1 MSMSGS
7 NLQVTIESIKE
18 IIRHDLNLED
28 EPIADDMPLIGG
40 EMDLDSLDVLML
52 VTSIEKKYGVKI
64 LSDESGKEAFATVG
78 TLTAFIKQSLANGPA
93 QSAGQAEAGKVDLE
107 AVLDALPHRDPF
119 RFVSEM
125 KELVPGES
133 GVGMWRLTGEED
145 FFAGHFPGQPLV
157 PGVLISEALAQVS
170 GVVFA
175 SGNPGV
181 NRGQLAAIDV
191 KLRSPVAPPATVK
204 LSSTVEQSHGDLHV
218 FKVSAQV
225 EGRTVA
231 EGRITLFQP
240 AS

>member
-1 MSMSGS
+1 MSETS
-7 NLQVTIESIKE
+7 QHISIDSVKA

-28 EPIADDMPLIGG
+28 EPINDDMPLIGG

-52 VTSIEKKYGVKI
+52 VTSIEKKFGVKI
-64 LSDESGKEAFATVG
+64 MSDEAGKDAFATVA
-78 TLTAFIKQSLANGPA
+78 TLTAFIEQSLANAPA
-93 QSAGQAEAGKVDLE
+93 QAVGHAEAGEIDLG
-107 AVLDALPHRDPF
+107 AVLDSLPHQAPF

-125 KELVPGES
+125 KQLSPGER
-133 GVGMWRLTGEED
+133 GVGLWRLSGEED

-175 SGNPGV
+175 SANPGV

-191 KLRSPVAPPATVK
+191 KLRSPVAPPAMIK
-204 LSSTVEQSHGDLHV
+204 LTSTLEQSHGDLHV
-218 FKVSAQV
+218 FGVTAQV

>member
-1 MSMSGS
+1 MSDTR
-7 NLQVTIESIKE
+7 QHITIESVKA

-52 VTSIEKKYGVKI
+52 VTSIEKKYGVKMM
-64 LSDESGKEAFATVG
+64 SNEAGKEAFATVA
-78 TLTAFIKQSLANGPA
+78 TLTAFIEQSLANAPA
-93 QSAGQAEAGKVDLE
+93 ASAGQARVGAVDLH
-107 AVLDALPHRDPF
+107 AVLDSLPHQAPF

-125 KELVPGES
+125 KELVPGER
-133 GVGMWRLTGEED
+133 GVGVWRLTGEED

-170 GVVFA
+170 GVVYA
-175 SGNPGV
+175 SANPKV
-181 NRGQLAAIDV
+181 NRGQLAAIDI
-191 KLRSPVAPPATVK
+191 KLRSPVAPPATIK
-204 LSSTVEQSHGDLHV
+204 LSSKIEQSHGDLHV
-218 FKVSAQV
+218 FSVSAQV